1 MTPEEKFAANW
12 VGKRHAAIAELL
24 RDEVPLRYRILSFQI
39 LESETGAVKDGLP
52 AVYLARLAE
61 NDRLIFDL
69 LVDILASGKSQPPI
83 IEEQRESIRSGA
95 FAAPP
100 KPRGRPYKNGG
111 RDFLFMII
119 CAELQAKFPELPL
132 GTGDETRGVQ
142 SAMSITFD
150 ALAAIGV
157 PLIREREKK
166 KDPEDPYPVERN
178 AEKALRRFLQ
188 ATQIPEIFWD

>member
-1 MTPEEKFAANW
+1 MTPEEKFAADW
-12 VGKRHAAIAELL
+12 VEKRSAAIAELL
-24 RDEVPLRYRILSFQI
+24 RDEVPLRNRILSFK
-39 LESETGAVKDGLP
+39 LLDPDTGAVKDGLP
-52 AVYLARLAE
+52 ALYLVRLARQ
-61 NDRLIFDL
+61 DRQIFNL

-95 FAAPP
+95 FTAPP